1 MFSQPNDQARVVA
14 PVSGASEVR
23 QMMAGAGHVSR
34 VAGVR
39 SRDIRDRGHDVTSLL
54 IVRHPFDRLVSA
66 FRDKLEQCHGVP
78 GNCTLQ
84 SNWSVTKIEQDKVN
98 QAPSV

>member
-1 MFSQPNDQARVVA
+1 MIITHDYGVFSQPNDQARVVA
-14 PVSGASEVR
+14 PVAGASEVR
-23 QMMAGAGHVSR
+23 QMMTEASHVTR
-34 VAGVR
+34 VR
-39 SRDIRDRGHDVTSLL
+39 SRDKRDRGHVTSLL

-84 SNWSVTKIEQDKVN
+84 TNW
-98 QAPSV
+98 

>member
-1 MFSQPNDQARVVA
+1 MLFVFSQPNDQARVVA
-14 PVSGASEVR
+14 PVAGASEVR
-23 QMMAGAGHVSR
+23 QMMTEASHVTR
-34 VAGVR
+34 VR
-39 SRDIRDRGHDVTSLL
+39 SREARDRGHVTSLL

-84 SNWSVTKIEQDKVN
+84 TNW
-98 QAPSV
+98 